1 MEDLPLEER
10 LNRSF
15 NDQEKKEENQ
25 LHDSTLIATNI
36 SQLVQPKNFLQK
48 KRRMSCFTDN

>member
-15 NDQEKKEENQ
+15 NDQEKKEEKA
-25 LHDSTLIATNI
+25 LELES
-36 SQLVQPKNFLQK
+36 
-48 KRRMSCFTDN
+48 